1 MTNRPLR
8 PCRRTLALALAVALT
23 PTAVAA
29 ASTSHAGW
37 PVIQHHQINKTDAN
51 ITLNAVPGVHNELL
65 GGNGDD
71 TINGSN
77 AGDVLWGDY
86 KPGNQS
92 TTQVDHINAGSGMD
106 FIYASHG
113 TNIIYTGGGGDK
125 VHAHF
130 GRGQIHCGSKTDLVY
145 LSHQS
150 RPHYKLYGCKRISYK
165 TLGY

>member
-1 MTNRPLR
+1 MRPLR
-8 PCRRTLALALAVALT
+8 LALLLTALLAAAAAVA
-23 PTAVAA
+23 AVAA

-37 PVIQHHQINKTDAN
+37 PVFGHRQINKADAN

-77 AGDVLWGDY
+77 VGDVLWGDY
-86 KPGNQS
+86 KPGNQP
-92 TTQVDHINAGSGMD
+92 TTQVDHINAGTGKD

-113 TNIIYTGGGGDK
+113 TNIIYTGGGGDV
-125 VHAHF
+125 VHAHY
-130 GRGQIHCGSKTDLVY
+130 GRGQIHCGSARDLVY
-145 LSHQS
+145 LSHAS
-150 RPHYKLYGCKRISYK
+150 RPHYKLFGCKRISYK